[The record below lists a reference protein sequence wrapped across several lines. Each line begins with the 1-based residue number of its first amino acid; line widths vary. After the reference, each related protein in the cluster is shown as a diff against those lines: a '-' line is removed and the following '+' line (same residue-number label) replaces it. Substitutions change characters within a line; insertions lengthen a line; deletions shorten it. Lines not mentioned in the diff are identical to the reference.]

1 MEIVTW
7 KNMTNIS
14 TLVLKNN
21 KINIRHGS
29 YAKSVTLMSEII
41 KLLQQ
46 VLIVVIADS
55 NLPCQKNWK
64 FLGPS
69 ELREFSLLT
78 KREEG
83 TG

>member
-1 MEIVTW
+1 MEEHDKHLYLSAKKQQNQYSTW
-7 KNMTNIS
+7 FLSKVCDSIT
-14 TLVLKNN
+14 
-21 KINIRHGS
+21 
-29 YAKSVTLMSEII
+29 SEII

-46 VLIVVIADS
+46 ALIVVIADS

-69 ELREFSLLT
+69 ELREFSLST